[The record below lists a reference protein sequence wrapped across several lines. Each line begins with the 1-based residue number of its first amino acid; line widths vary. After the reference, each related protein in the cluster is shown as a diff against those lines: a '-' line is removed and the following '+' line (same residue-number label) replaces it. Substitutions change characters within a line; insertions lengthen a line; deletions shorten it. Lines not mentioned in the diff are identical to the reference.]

1 MKDLFVSISEYND
14 ILNRLEKR
22 FNYYDGFYITIK
34 QYFTNNTF
42 YYFICL
48 IFRLIPL
55 ILLSGHYSNIFNEN
69 NNNLYSFQNYVKLL
83 TCYNLVKYLQISY
96 RFYIITNILIYISFS
111 IREIAYILEFKEFKN
126 FMHTNK
132 WPLPNIYRIISDH
145 FIFLLYP
152 YIIEYLSFSYY
163 ILIFPNK
170 FIINLNE
177 KNSSLYGIIVI
188 NTLLIIQYNII
199 DFNYLICIN
208 RIYTTTLYEANQ
220 TIINENN
227 KINNKPVKFRVS
239 KFAFFIY
246 IGFQNLVLFQTLE
259 NYLNV
264 RQNMIFKLVISI
276 IIIICILII
285 ILSELYEYNYKNL
298 INIAIKVIFLF
309 CLYSIIFDFILFI
322 SK

>member
-55 ILLSGHYSNIFNEN
+55 ILLSGHYSNIFNES

-126 FMHTNK
+126 YMHTNK

-163 ILIFPNK
+163 IYFFPSK
-170 FIINLNE
+170 FIIKLNNT
-177 KNSSLYGIIVI
+177 KIVSFIFIIMNAI
-188 NTLLIIQYNII
+188 LILGYNTENYIDIICANK
-199 DFNYLICIN
+199 
-208 RIYTTTLYEANQ
+208 IYTISFSDAY
-220 TIINENN
+220 
-227 KINNKPVKFRVS
+227 S
-239 KFAFFIY
+239 
-246 IGFQNLVLFQTLE
+246 
-259 NYLNV
+259 NV
-264 RQNMIFKLVISI
+264 FEKKKYKKVF
-276 IIIICILII
+276 CI
-285 ILSELYEYNYKNL
+285 
-298 INIAIKVIFLF
+298 
-309 CLYSIIFDFILFI
+309 
-322 SK
+322 